1 IRIPAVLAE
10 GEEVDVWISHR
21 RMQTVGTRSLG
32 HAKECGYS
40 VPHVL
45 QNPTAIFEGLRHD
58 EDEDK
63 AAAGW
68 RCYCG
73 IPRHAYH
80 SDGTER
86 PPYPDQVFLVFVNDE
101 YVAYNWRW
109 EKADT
114 DDATV

>member
-1 IRIPAVLAE
+1 MAKKDETSRRDYIRIPAVLAE

-63 AAAGW
+63 AALAGGAIVEFRDTPIIRMGRSVPLTPA
-68 RCYCG
+68 RC
-73 IPRHAYH
+73 
-80 SDGTER
+80 
-86 PPYPDQVFLVFVNDE
+86 F
-101 YVAYNWRW
+101 
-109 EKADT
+109 
-114 DDATV
+114 